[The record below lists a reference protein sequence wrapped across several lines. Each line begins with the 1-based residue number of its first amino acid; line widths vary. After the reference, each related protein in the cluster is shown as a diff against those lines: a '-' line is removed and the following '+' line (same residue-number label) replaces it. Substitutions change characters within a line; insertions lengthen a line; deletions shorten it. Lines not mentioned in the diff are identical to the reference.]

1 MAEAET
7 PMGTIT
13 DKDFSQPLIRLND
26 ADNILIAREALGLG
40 QRIATAGGAV
50 RMRAQVPAGHKVAA
64 HRILQGEKIRKYDTV
79 IGVASRDIEAGEH
92 VHSHNIALVDY
103 DRDPGFGLDVR
114 PVDYMPAEKRASFMG
129 IVRPD
134 GRVGTRNY
142 IGIFS
147 SVNCS
152 ATAIRKIAEWFT
164 PERLADYPNVDGVV
178 AFAHTSG
185 CGMSS
190 PSYHFDVLRRTIAG
204 YVRHPNLAGAL
215 IVGLGCE
222 RNQVADLVS
231 SQGLEQG
238 SLLRSMV
245 MQDTGGTRRTIE
257 AGIAAVLEMLPA
269 ANAVRRQPVPA
280 SHIKIGLECGGS
292 DGFSGITANPALGAA
307 MDILVCHGG
316 TAILSETPEI
326 HGVENM
332 LTRRAV
338 TPEVGQKLLD
348 RLAWWKEYTRGQN
361 AQFNGVVGHGNQQG
375 GLANIFE
382 KSLGSAMKGGTT
394 PLQAVYEYAEPIA
407 QAGFVFMDSPGYD
420 PVAVTGQI
428 ASGANL
434 ICFTTGR
441 GSMFGSKPAPTIKL
455 ATNTPMYRRLE
466 EDMDINCG
474 QILDGAV
481 SVGQMGQQIF
491 EHILRA
497 ASGELTK
504 SELLGLGDNEF
515 VPWHLGIVS

>member
-1 MAEAET
+1 VN
-7 PMGTIT
+7 PN
-13 DKDFSQPLIRLND
+13 PVIRLHAND
-26 ADNILIAREALGLG
+26 NVLIARSDLTLG
-40 QRIATAGGAV
+40 QPLPELGV
-50 RMRAQVPAGHKVAA
+50 RARAQVPAGHKIAA
-64 HRILQGEKIRKYDTV
+64 RAIAQGEAVRKYDTV
-79 IGVASRDIEAGEH
+79 IGVADRDIAAGEH
-92 VHSHNIALVDY
+92 VHSHNLRLVDFY
-103 DRDPGFGLDVR
+103 RDPAFCRDVR
-114 PVDYMPAEKRASFMG
+114 PVQYVPEAERATFMG
-129 IVRPD
+129 YVRPD
-134 GRVGTRNY
+134 GRVGTRNF
-142 IGIFS
+142 IGILS

-152 ATAIRKIAEWFT
+152 ATVIKHIAAHFT
-164 PERLADYPNVDGVV
+164 PERLAAYPNVDGVA
-178 AFAHTSG
+178 AFAQSSG

-190 PSYHFDVLRRTIAG
+190 PSEHFDVLRRTLAG
-204 YVRHPNLAGAL
+204 YARHPNLAGVL

-222 RNQVADLVS
+222 RNQVASLVD
-231 SQGLEQG
+231 SQGLVPGEN
-238 SLLRSMV
+238 LHTLV
-245 MQDTGGTRRTIE
+245 MQDTGGTRETIAAGIRAIE
-257 AGIAAVLEMLPA
+257 AMLPA
-269 ANAVRRQPVPA
+269 ANAATRQPVPA
-280 SHIKIGLECGGS
+280 SHLKIGLECGGS

-307 MDILVCHGG
+307 MDILVRHGG

-326 HGVENM
+326 HGVEYM

-348 RLAWWKEYTRGQN
+348 RLAWWERYTAGHN

-394 PLQAVYEYAEPIA
+394 PLQAVYEYAEPID

-420 PVAVTGQI
+420 PVAATGQI

-455 ATNTPMYRRLE
+455 ASNSPMFHRLE

-474 QILDGAV
+474 LVLDGEL
-481 SVGQMGQQIF
+481 SVAQMGERIF
-491 EHILRA
+491 AHILRA
-497 ASGELTK
+497 ASGESTK
-504 SELLGLGDNEF
+504 SELLGLGDHEF

>member
-1 MAEAET
+1 MN
-7 PMGTIT
+7 TIS
-13 DKDFSQPLIRLND
+13 DKDYSRVLIRLH
-26 ADNILIAREALGLG
+26 AGDNVLIAKTQLSLG
-40 QRIATAGGAV
+40 QQIEVDGAAV
-50 RMRAQVPAGHKVAA
+50 RLRAQVPAGHKVAA
-64 HRILQGEKIRKYDTV
+64 QAIPHGAAIRKYDTV
-79 IGVASRDIEAGEH
+79 IGFAGRDIEAGEH
-92 VHSHNIALVDY
+92 VHSHNVELREY

-114 PVDYMPAEKRASFMG
+114 PVDYVPEAERACFMG
-129 IVRPD
+129 LVRAD
-134 GRVGTRNY
+134 GRVATRNY
-142 IGIFS
+142 IGIIS

-152 ATAIRKIAEWFT
+152 ATAIKKIAEWFT

-178 AFAHTSG
+178 AFAQTSG

-231 SQGLEQG
+231 SQGLAEG
-238 SLLRSMV
+238 SLMRTMV
-245 MQDTGGTRRTIE
+245 MQDIGGTRQTIE
-257 AGIAAVLEMLPA
+257 AGIAMVKEMLPM
-269 ANAVRRQPVPA
+269 ANAVRREKVPA
-280 SHIKIGLECGGS
+280 SHIKVGLECGGS
-292 DGFSGITANPALGAA
+292 DGFSSITANPALGAA
-307 MDILVCHGG
+307 MDILVRHGG

-338 TPEVGQKLLD
+338 SPAVGQKLLD
-348 RLAWWKEYTRGQN
+348 RLEWWKEYTRGQN

-394 PLQAVYEYAEPIA
+394 PLQAVYEYAEPID

-420 PVAVTGQI
+420 PVACTGQI

-455 ATNTPMYRRLE
+455 ATNTAMFTRLQ

-474 QILDGAV
+474 LVLDGEA
-481 SVGQMGQQIF
+481 SMQQMGQLIF
-491 EHILRA
+491 EAILRT
-497 ASGELTK
+497 ASGEPTK
-504 SELLGLGDNEF
+504 SELLGLGDHEF
-515 VPWHLGIVS
+515 IPWHLGVVS

>member
-1 MAEAET
+1 VT
-7 PMGTIT
+7 LNPV
-13 DKDFSQPLIRLND
+13 IRLHAND
-26 ADNILIAREALGLG
+26 NVLIARSDLTLG
-40 QRIATAGGAV
+40 QQLEDLGV
-50 RMRAQVPAGHKVAA
+50 RVRAQVPAGHKIAA
-64 HRILQGEKIRKYDTV
+64 RAIARGEQVKKYDTV
-79 IGVASRDIEAGEH
+79 IGVADRDIAAGEH
-92 VHSHNIALVDY
+92 VHSHNLRLVDDY
-103 DRDPGFGLDVR
+103 RDPAFGADVR
-114 PVDYMPAEKRASFMG
+114 PVAYVPESERATFMG
-129 IVRPD
+129 YVRPD
-134 GRVGTRNY
+134 GRVGTRNFV
-142 IGIFS
+142 GILS

-152 ATAIRKIAEWFT
+152 ATVIKHIAAHFT
-164 PERLADYPNVDGVV
+164 RERLAAYPNVDGVV
-178 AFAHTSG
+178 AFAQSSG

-190 PSYHFDVLRRTIAG
+190 PSEHFDLLRRTIAG
-204 YVRHPNLAGAL
+204 YARHPNLAGVL

-222 RNQVADLVS
+222 RNQVASLVE
-231 SQGLEQG
+231 SQGLVPGEN
-238 SLLRSMV
+238 LHTLV
-245 MQDTGGTRRTIE
+245 MQDTGGTRATIE
-257 AGIAAVLEMLPA
+257 AGIRAIEAMLPA
-269 ANAVRRQPVPA
+269 ANAFRRQPVSA

-307 MDILVCHGG
+307 MDILVRHGG

-326 HGVENM
+326 HGVEYM

-348 RLAWWKEYTRGQN
+348 RLAWWERYTAGHN

-394 PLQAVYEYAEPIA
+394 PLQAVYEYAEPIDR
-407 QAGFVFMDSPGYD
+407 AGFVFMDSPGYD
-420 PVAVTGQI
+420 PVAATGQI

-455 ATNTPMYRRLE
+455 ASNSPMFRRLE

-474 QILDGAV
+474 LVLDGELTVA
-481 SVGQMGQQIF
+481 QMGERIF

-497 ASGELTK
+497 ASGEPTK
-504 SELLGLGDNEF
+504 SELLGLGDHEF
-515 VPWHLGIVS
+515 VPWHVGIVS

>member
-1 MAEAET
+1 M
-7 PMGTIT
+7 IQ
-13 DKDFSQPLIRLND
+13 SVLLRLHP
-26 ADNILIAREALGLG
+26 ADNVLVAKTALALGQALPEF
-40 QRIATAGGAV
+40 RLRT
-50 RMRAQVPAGHKVAA
+50 RAQVPAGHKIAA
-64 HRILQGEKIRKYDTV
+64 CRIAAGEPVRKYNAV
-79 IGVASRDIEAGEH
+79 IGVAARDIEAGDH
-92 VHSHNIALVDY
+92 VHTHNIALADFHRDPAFGQDVVAVDY
-103 DRDPGFGLDVR
+103 LS
-114 PVDYMPAEKRASFMG
+114 ESERARFMG
-129 IVRPD
+129 FVRED
-134 GRVGTRNY
+134 GRVGTRNF
-142 IGIFS
+142 IGILS

-152 ATAIRKIAEWFT
+152 ATVIRNIAAHFT
-164 PERLADYPNVDGVV
+164 RERLAAFPNIDGVA
-178 AFAHTSG
+178 AFAQTSG

-190 PSYHFDVLRRTIAG
+190 PSEHFDVLRRTLAG
-204 YVRHPNLAGAL
+204 YARHPNLAGVL

-222 RNQVADLVS
+222 RNQVAALVE
-231 SQGLEQG
+231 SQGLAAG
-238 SLLRSMV
+238 RLLRTLV
-245 MQDTGGTRRTIE
+245 MQEIGGTLETIE
-257 AGIAAVLEMLPA
+257 AGVQAVQEMLPL
-269 ANAVRRQPVPA
+269 ANACRRESVPA

-292 DGFSGITANPALGAA
+292 DGFSGITANPALGGA
-307 MDILVCHGG
+307 MDILVRHGG

-326 HGVENM
+326 HGVEYM

-348 RLAWWKEYTRGQN
+348 RLAWWENYTRGHN
-361 AQFNGVVGHGNQQG
+361 GQFNGMVGPGNQAG

-394 PLQAVYEYAEPIA
+394 PLQAVYEYAEPIE

-466 EDMDINCG
+466 RDMDINCG
-474 QILDGAV
+474 AILDGEVDVA
-481 SVGQMGQQIF
+481 QMGERIF
-491 EHILRA
+491 EAILRH
-497 ASGELTK
+497 ASGEPTK
-504 SELLGLGDNEF
+504 SEMLGLGDNEF

>member
-1 MAEAET
+1 MAMVA
-7 PMGTIT
+7 PA
-13 DKDFSQPLIRLND
+13 SPLIRLHAND
-26 ADNILIAREALGLG
+26 NVLIARQALALGQELPEFDL
-40 QRIATAGGAV
+40 RL
-50 RMRAQVPAGHKVAA
+50 RAQVPGGHKIAA
-64 HRILQGEKIRKYDTV
+64 RRIAAGEAVKKYDTV
-79 IGVASRDIEAGEH
+79 IGAALRDIEAGEH
-92 VHSHNIALVDY
+92 VHTHNLTLVDF
-103 DRDPGFGLDVR
+103 DRDPGFCEDVR
-114 PVDYMPAEKRASFMG
+114 PVDYVPEADRATFMG

-134 GRVGTRNY
+134 GRVATRNF
-142 IGIFS
+142 IGLLS

-152 ATAIRKIAEWFT
+152 ATAIKHIAAHFT
-164 PERLADYPNVDGVV
+164 PERLADFPNVDGVV
-178 AFAHTSG
+178 AFAQSSG

-190 PSYHFDVLRRTIAG
+190 PSEHFDVLRRTLAG
-204 YVRHPNLAGAL
+204 YARHPNLAGVL

-231 SQGLEQG
+231 SQGLKVGEHMRT
-238 SLLRSMV
+238 LV
-245 MQDTGGTRRTIE
+245 MQDTGGTRATIA
-257 AGIAAVLEMLPA
+257 AGIAAVESMLPA
-269 ANAVRRQPVPA
+269 ANAVTRVPVSA
-280 SHIKIGLECGGS
+280 SHLKIGLECGGS

-307 MDILVCHGG
+307 MDILVRHGG

-326 HGVENM
+326 HGVEYM

-338 TPEVGQKLLD
+338 TPAVGQKLLD
-348 RLAWWKEYTRGQN
+348 RLAWWEEYTRGHN
-361 AQFNGVVGHGNQQG
+361 GQFNGVVGPGNQAG

-394 PLQAVYEYAEPIA
+394 PLQAVYEYAEPIDK
-407 QAGFVFMDSPGYD
+407 AGFVFMDSPGYD
-420 PVAVTGQI
+420 PVASTGQI

-455 ATNTPMYRRLE
+455 ASNTPMFTRLE

-474 QILDGAV
+474 LVLDGELNIE
-481 SVGQMGQQIF
+481 QMGQRIF

-497 ASGELTK
+497 ASGESTK
-504 SELLGLGDNEF
+504 SELLGLGDHEF

>member
-1 MAEAET
+1 MNT
-7 PMGTIT
+7 LS
-13 DKDFSQPLIRLND
+13 DKDFSRSLIRLHAND
-26 ADNILIAREALGLG
+26 NVLIAKTQLALGQAIEIG
-40 QRIATAGGAV
+40 GGAV
-50 RMRAQVPAGHKVAA
+50 RLRAQVPPGHKVAA
-64 HRILQGEKIRKYDTV
+64 CAIAQGEPVRKYDTV
-79 IGVASRDIEAGEH
+79 IGFATRDIEPGDH
-92 VHSHNIALVDY
+92 VHSHNIELREY

-114 PVDYMPAEKRASFMG
+114 PVDYVPEAERATFMG
-129 IVRPD
+129 IVRED
-134 GRVGTRNY
+134 GRIGTRNF
-142 IGIFS
+142 IGLFS

-152 ATAIRKIAEWFT
+152 ATAIKKIAEWFT
-164 PERLADYPNVDGVV
+164 PERLAAYPNVDGVV
-178 AFAHTSG
+178 AFAQTSG

-204 YVRHPNLAGAL
+204 YARHPNLAGAL

-231 SQGLEQG
+231 SQGLREG
-238 SLLRSMV
+238 SLMRTMV
-245 MQDTGGTRRTIE
+245 MQDIGGTRQTIE
-257 AGIAAVLEMLPA
+257 AGIAMVQDMLPA
-269 ANAVRRQPVPA
+269 ANAVTRQRVPA

-292 DGFSGITANPALGAA
+292 DGFSSITANPALGAA
-307 MDILVCHGG
+307 MDILVRHGG

-338 TPEVGQKLLD
+338 SAEVGQKLLN
-348 RLAWWKEYTRGQN
+348 RLEWWKEYTRGQN

-394 PLQAVYEYAEPIA
+394 PLQAVYEYAEPIDK
-407 QAGFVFMDSPGYD
+407 AGFVFMDSPGYD
-420 PVAVTGQI
+420 PVACTGQI

-455 ATNTPMYRRLE
+455 ATSTPMYLRLQ

-474 QILDGAV
+474 LVLDGEATMQ
-481 SVGQMGQQIF
+481 QMGQIIF

-497 ASGELTK
+497 ASGEKTK
-504 SELLGLGDNEF
+504 SELLGLGDHEF
-515 VPWHLGIVS
+515 IPWHLGVVS